1 MKKLLDL
8 MFIKFINRVY
18 MRLKKIGYVKA
29 TTFNKQFDKVYD
41 YWKKRAEEEFN
52 YFDDLKFI
60 KEHNLV
66 FIYLILE
73 PLEEPEQIDPNNY
86 SEE

>member
-1 MKKLLDL
+1 
-8 MFIKFINRVY
+8 
-18 MRLKKIGYVKA
+18 MRLKKIGQVKA
-29 TTFNKQFDKVYD
+29 TTFKKQFDKVYD
-41 YWKKRAEEEFN
+41 YWKEKAETEWN

-66 FIYLILE
+66 FIYLILP

-86 SEE
+86 SDEEE